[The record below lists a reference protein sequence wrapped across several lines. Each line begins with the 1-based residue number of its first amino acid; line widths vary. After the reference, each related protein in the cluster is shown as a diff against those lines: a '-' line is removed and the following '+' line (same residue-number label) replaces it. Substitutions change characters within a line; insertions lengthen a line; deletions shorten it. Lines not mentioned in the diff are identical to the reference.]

1 MQTSTVSA
9 SRRPVLR
16 LFLIAVLLAVVVIQV
31 IVMVGLMQTQVRS
44 AEERAALDTSSRAR
58 VALCFETSTSRA
70 METCV
75 LDGTPRKVTEI
86 IDNRPASPTIAK
98 GAEPSSVVPV
108 GFAAAR

>member
-1 MQTSTVSA
+1 MQASTVSA

-16 LFLIAVLLAVVVIQV
+16 LFFIAVLLAVVVIQV
-31 IVMVGLMQTQVRS
+31 IVMVGPMQTQVRS
-44 AEERAALDTSSRAR
+44 AEERAALDMSSRAM
-58 VALCFETSTSRA
+58 VARCFESSTTRA

-86 IDNRPASPTIAK
+86 IDNQPASPTIAK